1 MKHFPKRIIAWL
13 LALMLLLTLLPTA
26 AFAARQDVWKQIAAY
41 EKAHLRRTRGVD
53 DERTAADYAALS
65 EGIAK
70 LVTSSTDYRFGT
82 CTYDGTNAMFF
93 WEDRDGM
100 PQGYSPGRLSGRKE
114 RLPDRPV
121 VRPPHRGSY
130 LHRSIP
136 KGGQ

>member
-53 DERTAADYAALS
+53 DERTAADYATLS

-82 CTYDGTNAMFF
+82 CTYDGRTQTASH
-93 WEDRDGM
+93 RAIR
-100 PQGYSPGRLSGRKE
+100 PRSAPARTAPRRRLTRNSA
-114 RLPDRPV
+114 LSRPFLMQNGAAL
-121 VRPPHRGSY
+121 RTQRTST
-130 LHRSIP
+130 
-136 KGGQ
+136 